1 MTSSNLSTEAPEKPA
16 SQAASAAHSI
26 LIVDDSAMDRH
37 LAGAIVQ
44 KCEGWKAL
52 FASDGKEAL
61 EMLRQQTA
69 DVVLT
74 DMLMPEMDGL
84 ELVRAI
90 REQHPVVPVILMT
103 AHGSEDLAMRA
114 LRNGAASYVPKNS
127 LARDLGD
134 TLDSVLAA
142 SQSNRREQLILDCL
156 VRHEMHYRLDNDIA
170 LVSPLVGHLEHQ
182 LERMRMCEPSGLVL
196 VGVALHEALTNAI
209 LHGNLGLRSELR
221 EADEKEYYRLAAQR
235 RTQPPWCERRVHINV
250 TLTDKEAVFVV
261 RDEGEGFDPELLP
274 DPTDPANLERV
285 FGRGLLLIQT
295 FMDHVE
301 HNERGNQ
308 ITMVKRRR

>member
-1 MTSSNLSTEAPEKPA
+1 MTPTNLSTETPDVPAP
-16 SQAASAAHSI
+16 QAASAAHTI

-44 KCEGWKAL
+44 KCEGWRAL
-52 FASDGKEAL
+52 FASDGREAL
-61 EMLRQQTA
+61 QMLQQQSP

-90 REQHPVVPVILMT
+90 HQQHPLVPVILMT

-114 LRNGAASYVPKNS
+114 LRNGAASYVPKTG

-142 SQSNRREQLILDCL
+142 SQSNRRERLILDCL
-156 VRHEMHYRLDNDIA
+156 VHHETHYRLENDVA
-170 LVSPLVGHLEHQ
+170 LVAPLVGHLEHQ
-182 LERMRMCEPSGLVL
+182 LERMRLCEPSGLVL
-196 VGVALHEALTNAI
+196 IGVALHEALTNAI
-209 LHGNLGLRSELR
+209 LHGNLGLSSELR
-221 EADEKEYYRLAAQR
+221 ETDEKEYYRLAVQR
-235 RTQPPWCERRVHINV
+235 KTQPPWGERRVHVRV
-250 TLTDKEAVFVV
+250 TLNEQEAVFVI

-274 DPTDPANLERV
+274 DPTDPSNLERIC
-285 FGRGLLLIQT
+285 GRGLLLIQT

-308 ITMVKRRR
+308 ITMIKRRR